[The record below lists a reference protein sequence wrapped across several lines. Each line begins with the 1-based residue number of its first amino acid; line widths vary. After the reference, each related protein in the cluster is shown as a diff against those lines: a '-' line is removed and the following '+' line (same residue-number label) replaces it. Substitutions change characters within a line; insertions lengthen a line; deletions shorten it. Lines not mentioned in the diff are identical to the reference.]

1 MSFLERRLASFNP
14 KFVSVKF
21 DMENGEG
28 KELAQKFGVRAYPTF
43 LIIRPDGSVQH
54 RIVGGVNLDKFIEI
68 AERGLNVKTSFD
80 LSR

>member
-1 MSFLERRLASFNP
+1 MADNVFPREEAGEFFNP

-43 LIIRPDGSVQH
+43 LIIRPDGV
-54 RIVGGVNLDKFIEI
+54 
-68 AERGLNVKTSFD
+68 
-80 LSR
+80 